1 MKISGARVPAAVA
14 LALLACSSAS
24 GSADDD
30 DDKTPNTSAIVIN
43 TSLTSQQRKALG
55 VVAERPLAAQIP
67 DRIASVG
74 LVLDST
80 VLVAD
85 LGDLA
90 ASETAARTARAEVK
104 RLQGLYGDHGGASLK
119 MVEAA
124 RVEAV
129 KATAQ
134 SRLTAARFE
143 QHWAPLAALSPSDRA
158 AIVMQ
163 VTRGRA
169 LLLRADLPG
178 RHSLG
183 SLPGK
188 AELDVDGVKVHGRV
202 FGFLRQ
208 ADETQSLGLL
218 VGVENPPA
226 GLGPGARIPV
236 SLLMAKRSGVVLP
249 QDAVLYDERGP
260 YVFKQLTRP
269 VGANSQYQ
277 RCNVK
282 LLIRRGTGWLV
293 SGVEDD
299 DDIVMEGAGVIWS
312 LQGAGARA
320 IDDDDDD

>member
-1 MKISGARVPAAVA
+1 MRISVASIFAVVFFAVLARSPVSAADA
-14 LALLACSSAS
+14 
-24 GSADDD
+24 DD
-30 DDKTPNTSAIVIN
+30 DDKTPNAGTTVIN
-43 TSLTSQQRKALG
+43 TSLTAQQRKALG
-55 VVAERPLAAQIP
+55 VVAERPLPARIP

-80 VLVAD
+80 VLVSD

-90 ASETAARTARAEVK
+90 ASETAARTARAEVT
-104 RLQGLYGDHGGASLK
+104 RLQGLYGDHAGASLK

-134 SRLTAARFE
+134 SRLTAARFA
-143 QHWAPLAALSPSDRA
+143 QHWAPLASLTPTDRST
-158 AIVMQ
+158 IVMQ

-183 SLPGK
+183 SLPEK
-188 AELDVDGVKVHGRV
+188 AELDVDGVQVPGRV

-208 ADETQSLGLL
+208 TDETQSLGLL

-236 SLLMAKRSGVVLP
+236 ALLMAKRSGVVLP
-249 QDAVLYDERGP
+249 RDAVLYDERGP
-260 YVFKQLTRP
+260 YVFKQLTQSE
-269 VGANSQYQ
+269 GASSRYE
-277 RCNVK
+277 RCNVT
-282 LLIRRGTGWLV
+282 LLLRRGGGWLV

-312 LQGAGARA
+312 LQGVGARA
-320 IDDDDDD
+320 VDDDDD

>member
-1 MKISGARVPAAVA
+1 MKTSARRIAAAV
-14 LALLACSSAS
+14 LAGFLACSPVSA
-24 GSADDD
+24 ADDD
-30 DDKTPNTSAIVIN
+30 DDKTPNASAPVLN
-43 TSLTSQQRKALG
+43 TSLTPQQRKALG
-55 VVAERPLAAQIP
+55 VVAERPLAAKIP

-90 ASETAARTARAEVK
+90 ASETSARTARAEVT
-104 RLQGLYGDHGGASLK
+104 RLQGLYADHAGASLK
-119 MVEAA
+119 TVEAA

-134 SRLTAARFE
+134 ARLTAARFA
-143 QHWAPLAALSPSDRA
+143 QHWAPLASLSPTHRNT
-158 AIVMQ
+158 IVMQ

-183 SLPGK
+183 SLPDE
-188 AELDVDGVKVHGRV
+188 AELDVDGIQVHGRV

-208 ADETQSLGLL
+208 TDETQSLGLL

-226 GLGPGARIPV
+226 GLGPGARMPV
-236 SLLMAKRSGVVLP
+236 SLLMARRSGVVLP
-249 QDAVLYDERGP
+249 REAVLYDERGP
-260 YVFKQLTRP
+260 YVFKQLTRSD
-269 VGANSQYQ
+269 GENSRYE
-277 RCNVK
+277 RCNVT
-282 LLIRRGTGWLV
+282 LILRRGGGWLV

-312 LQGAGARA
+312 LQGTDARA
-320 IDDDDDD
+320 VDDDDD

>member
-1 MKISGARVPAAVA
+1 MKISVARIVAAIILAVLTCSPARA
-14 LALLACSSAS
+14 
-24 GSADDD
+24 ADDD
-30 DDKTPNTSAIVIN
+30 DDKTPNASATIMN
-43 TSLTSQQRKALG
+43 GSLTPQQRKALG
-55 VVAERPLAAQIP
+55 VVAERPVTARIP

-80 VLVAD
+80 MLVAD

-90 ASETAARTARAEVK
+90 ATETAARTARAEVT
-104 RLQGLYGDHGGASLK
+104 RLQVLYGDHAGASLK

-134 SRLTAARFE
+134 SRLTAARFA
-143 QHWAPLAALSPSDRA
+143 QHWAPLASLNPTDRSS
-158 AIVMQ
+158 IVMQ
-163 VTRGRA
+163 VTRGKA

-183 SLPGK
+183 SLPEK
-188 AELDVDGVKVHGRV
+188 AELDVDGVEVHGRV

-208 ADETQSLGLL
+208 TDETQSLGLL
-218 VGVENPPA
+218 VGVANPPA
-226 GLGPGARIPV
+226 GLGPGARVPV
-236 SLLMAKRSGVVLP
+236 SLLMARRSGVLLP

-269 VGANSQYQ
+269 EAANSRYE
-277 RCNVK
+277 RCNVT
-282 LLIRRGTGWLV
+282 LLIRRGGGWLV
-293 SGVEDD
+293 SGVEED

-312 LQGAGARA
+312 LQGAGARTV
-320 IDDDDDD
+320 DDDDDD

>member
-1 MKISGARVPAAVA
+1 MKIPVARILAIGLFAVVACPAVTA
-14 LALLACSSAS
+14 
-24 GSADDD
+24 AD
-30 DDKTPNTSAIVIN
+30 
-43 TSLTSQQRKALG
+43 TSLTPQQSKALG
-55 VVAERPLAAQIP
+55 VVAERPLAAEIP

-74 LVLDST
+74 LVLDTT

-90 ASETAARTARAEVK
+90 TSETAARTARAEVA

-119 MVEAA
+119 MLEAA

-134 SRLTAARFE
+134 SRLTAARFA
-143 QHWAPLAALSPSDRA
+143 QHWAPLAALDPADRSG
-158 AIVMQ
+158 IVMQ

-183 SLPGK
+183 SLPEK
-188 AELDVDGVKVHGRV
+188 AELDVDGIQVHGRV

-226 GLGPGARIPV
+226 GLGPGARVPV
-236 SLLMAKRSGVVLP
+236 ALLMAKRSGVMLP
-249 QDAVLYDERGP
+249 RDAVLYDERGP
-260 YVFKQLTRP
+260 YVFKQLAGPEDTNLR
-269 VGANSQYQ
+269 YE

-282 LLIRRGTGWLV
+282 LLLRRAGSWLV
-293 SGVEDD
+293 TGVEDD
-299 DDIVMEGAGVIWS
+299 DDIVTEGAGVIWS
-312 LQGAGARA
+312 LQGSGARA
-320 IDDDDDD
+320 VDDDD